1 MDDNHLERIEPPPT
15 IGPLTGGRE
24 PIAKG
29 QEGRR
34 REGGGKDCGDV
45 KERRQKD
52 EREFSS
58 WRRTFTELSVVRED
72 LDGRGTIDG
81 TEGTA

>member
-1 MDDNHLERIEPPPT
+1 MDDNHLERIVPPPT
-15 IGPLTGGRE
+15 IGPLTVANRLQ
-24 PIAKG
+24 KD
-29 QEGRR
+29 R

-45 KERRQKD
+45 QECRQKD

-72 LDGRGTIDG
+72 LDG
-81 TEGTA
+81 